1 MHLRARGILGSAV
14 FLAIVAIAITPPSAL
29 AQAKTAKQCTDE
41 WRANKA
47 DNQSKGIT
55 EKAYVAQCRSGTA
68 AAQPPAASSPPPR
81 AATESPA
88 PAARRG
94 TTGAAPA
101 GANQFSGEAQAKTRC
116 GSDTVV
122 WVNEKTKVYHFTG
135 SKRYG
140 STKEGAFMCE
150 RDAMAAGD
158 RAAKNEKHP

>member
-1 MHLRARGILGSAV
+1 MHPRARGILGSAL
-14 FLAIVAIAITPPSAL
+14 FLALATIAITPPSAL
-29 AQAKTAKQCTDE
+29 AQTKTARQCTEE

-55 EKAYVAQCRSGTA
+55 EKAYVAQCRSGAA
-68 AAQPPAASSPPPR
+68 AAQPPAASSPPSR
-81 AATESPA
+81 AGTAAPA
-88 PAARRG
+88 PAPRRG
-94 TTGAAPA
+94 TTGVAPA
-101 GANQFSGEAQAKTRC
+101 GNQFSGEVQAKARC

-140 STKEGAFMCE
+140 ATKEGAFMCE
-150 RDAMAAGD
+150 REAMAAGD